1 MFTKSASGGSGS
13 GLNTQVTICSVD
25 LLGVSS
31 VRRRVS
37 DYSEISED
45 VSYRNGYN
53 TIMWVFFVFGDVG
66 RWRTILSV

>member
-1 MFTKSASGGSGS
+1 MFTKSALGGSGS

-31 VRRRVS
+31 VRRQVS